1 MIVPPN
7 MNDMLPDDLI
17 LWQAFKKGDEAAFT
31 ALYQRYVRVLYSYGK
46 KILADDEL
54 VEDTIQDLFT
64 DLWRMREKLGDAE
77 SVKFYLFRSLRR
89 KIHLSQKPDYLF
101 GEDWANTDEKLL
113 PTFPSSETTL
123 VENESTELQIK
134 KLQNWLKTLPERQYE
149 AVTLRFY
156 QNFEYDEIGA
166 ILAINEQSARNLVQK
181 AIINLRKIAVSIVL
195 ALMML

>member
-1 MIVPPN
+1 
-7 MNDMLPDDLI
+7 MNNISSDDLA

-31 ALYQRYVRVLYSYGK
+31 VVYQRYVRVLYGYGK
-46 KILADDEL
+46 RILADDEL

-64 DLWRMREKLGDAE
+64 DLWRMREKLSDAE

-101 GEDWANTDEKLL
+101 GEDWENTDEKLL
-113 PTFPSSETTL
+113 PTLPSSETTL

-134 KLQNWLKTLPERQYE
+134 KLKNWLKTLPERQYE
-149 AVTLRFY
+149 AVLLRVY

-181 AIINLRKIAVSIVL
+181 AIINLRKMAVSIVL
-195 ALMML
+195 ALMLI

>member
-1 MIVPPN
+1 MILPTN
-7 MNDMLPDDLI
+7 INDTLTDDLA
-17 LWQAFKKGDEAAFT
+17 LWQAFKKGEEKAFT

-64 DLWRMREKLGDAE
+64 DLWRMREKLSDAE

-101 GEDWANTDEKLL
+101 GEDWENTDEKLL
-113 PTFPSSETTL
+113 PTLPSSETTL

-134 KLQNWLKTLPERQYE
+134 KLQNWLKNLPERQYE
-149 AVTLRFY
+149 AVLLRFY

-166 ILAINEQSARNLVQK
+166 ILGINEQSARNLVQK
-181 AIINLRKIAVSIVL
+181 AIINLRKMAVFLLV
-195 ALMML
+195 ALMIF